1 MAWHGLIDTNILLL
15 NVHALS
21 YSPPTYLSF
30 CVHVPFRQRMVAAV
44 AVAHSRGWWWSAM
57 KVYLKEINKGKLK
70 WRKESTYLAS
80 LPMPYPFTLYLHL
93 FYMHLHSFAL
103 ANLSGEKG
111 QHIRLQLQLQ
121 IREGMTYLLQGERES
136 NMSVCSNNYK
146 WRQGWHTSWRQRGG
160 ASISKSEV
168 GRQCWTELDRAT
180 ESTAKPLF
188 NRIRQFRLNLER
200 TLQNSRVPCNI
211 CRALHSPIYM
221 PAFWPFCLAL
231 LVAI

>member
-1 MAWHGLIDTNILLL
+1 
-15 NVHALS
+15 
-21 YSPPTYLSF
+21 
-30 CVHVPFRQRMVAAV
+30 
-44 AVAHSRGWWWSAM
+44 M

-93 FYMHLHSFAL
+93 FYTHLHSFAL

-121 IREGMTYLLQGERES
+121 IREGMTYCCKGRGRVTCQFAVTTTNEDRDDIPAGGRE
-136 NMSVCSNNYK
+136 
-146 WRQGWHTSWRQRGG
+146 GG
-160 ASISKSEV
+160 QASANQV
-168 GRQCWTELDRAT
+168 GRQYWTELDRAT

-200 TLQNSRVPCNI
+200 
-211 CRALHSPIYM
+211 
-221 PAFWPFCLAL
+221 
-231 LVAI
+231 